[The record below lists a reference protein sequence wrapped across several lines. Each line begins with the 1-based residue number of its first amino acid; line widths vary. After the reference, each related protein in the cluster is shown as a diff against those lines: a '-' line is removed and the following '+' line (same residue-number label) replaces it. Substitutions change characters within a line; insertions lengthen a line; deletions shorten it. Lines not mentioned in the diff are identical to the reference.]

1 MNPFVADKTTKYD
14 TAEDGPDSESEDH
27 LSWRRNTSSPA
38 VVTVSRA
45 FYFTSLLLFVIFP
58 ILAIAIV
65 LLHGKL
71 EAGRIDS
78 GFLQG
83 FPTELDPVKSVLASE
98 TVRFT
103 GGLHYHPN
111 GTLYRETIAGE
122 PQYVGA
128 PSPEVDLAW
137 DTLLKGQYMNLNGN
151 EASTMVG
158 RTWKDDSGN
167 YEVALDVMHTLH
179 CVNKIRKALDPEYYH
194 ESESPRIHRMHV
206 DHCLDYLRQ
215 TCLPRYF

>member
-1 MNPFVADKTTKYD
+1 MNPSVAEKTTKYD
-14 TAEDGPDSESEDH
+14 TAEDIPESGSEDH
-27 LSWRRNTSSPA
+27 PSWRHNTSSPA
-38 VVTVSRA
+38 VVTVSGA

-65 LLHGKL
+65 ILHGKL

-83 FPTELDPVKSVLASE
+83 FLTELDPVKGVLASE

-111 GTLYRETIAGE
+111 GTLYRETVAGE

-128 PSPEVDLAW
+128 PSPDIDSAW
-137 DTLLKGQYMNLNGN
+137 DTLLKGN
-151 EASTMVG
+151 
-158 RTWKDDSGN
+158 GN
-167 YEVALDVMHTLH
+167 YEVALDVMHTLD
-179 CVNKIRKALDPEYYH
+179 CVNKIRKALDPGYYH
-194 ESESPRIHRMHV
+194 ESESPWIHRMHV
-206 DHCLDYLRQ
+206 
-215 TCLPRYF
+215 